1 MESVS
6 KRYLLLILLVG
17 AFIGALFILNNEH
30 GFTAGGLGRM
40 FFSILTTLLIWFG
53 CIAIVTWLW
62 KKFPWQQHPVK
73 HLVIEVVL
81 ITFHTLLV
89 IALLYLFHKMGGGV
103 EAPEEIGIAIFIT
116 LMITYLI
123 TAIHEAVFFYRQWK
137 FNFSKSVKLERDNI
151 EARYEALRSQ
161 INPHF
166 LFNSLNSLTTLVDG
180 NQPAVNYITS
190 LSELMRY
197 MLKSNEKELVLL
209 REEMRILN
217 HYLLLQKMRFKE
229 NLIIEMEVPESFY
242 HYAVPPL
249 ALQMLVENA
258 IKHNVITEK
267 HPLRIVIRAEKGAI
281 VVENNLQRKAMPST
295 TGQGLK
301 NISGRYHPFSA
312 HKVKVE
318 ETSALFRVTLP
329 LLTVEL

>member
-1 MESVS
+1 
-6 KRYLLLILLVG
+6 LLIILVG
-17 AFIGALFILNNEH
+17 AFIGALFMLNNKE
-30 GFTAGGLGRM
+30 GVTAELLSNM
-40 FFSILTTLLIWFG
+40 FFSILTTLLIWLG
-53 CIAIVTWLW
+53 CMTIVTWLW
-62 KKFPWQQHPVK
+62 KKYPWQQHPLK

-81 ITFHTLLV
+81 ITLYTLSI
-89 IALLYLFHKMGGGV
+89 IAFFYGLYLCGFDLD
-103 EAPEEIGIAIFIT
+103 APDDTGTAIFIT

-209 REEMRILN
+209 REEIRILK
-217 HYLLLQKMRFKE
+217 HYLQLQKMRFKE

-281 VVENNLQRKAMPST
+281 VVENNLQRKALPST